1 MCRTTKHFHLL
12 NSACSRQVAEAD
24 PSRFQ
29 LNCPRERGYRRV
41 PEVDGPALFLQTWH
55 QCGFRGT
62 VLIECFAMAIF
73 LEDIKYPFKDTMEKM
88 SSLPVLPEKLY

>member
-29 LNCPRERGYRRV
+29 LNCPRERGCRRV
-41 PEVDGPALFLQTWH
+41 PEVDGPALFLQHMTMWFQRH
-55 QCGFRGT
+55 CAYRMFRNGYFFRRYKIPLQRYHGKNVIT
-62 VLIECFAMAIF
+62 TSVA
-73 LEDIKYPFKDTMEKM
+73 
-88 SSLPVLPEKLY
+88 